1 MENRV
6 KGPEFDIWH
15 ICRVMVFNATFNIIS
30 VICWRSVLLVQ
41 ETEVSY
47 FIKLCEE
54 VPEQLYYIMLYQAPL
69 AMNGD
74 RTHNF
79 SGDIH

>member
-6 KGPEFDIWH
+6 KGPEFDILH

-30 VICWRSVLLVQ
+30 VICWRSDLLVQ
-41 ETEVSY
+41 EKTVSH
-47 FIKLCEE
+47 FIKLCDE
-54 VPEQLYYIMLYQAPL
+54 VTEKLYYIMLYQAHL

-79 SGDIH
+79 SGDMH